1 MLNQNSNSNQNL
13 THSFIQVMSTNQPSW
28 GSIVYIDLN
37 TPQYCVHE
45 CTLQFNLSGISNV
58 SGGSQAL
65 TLPNLV
71 PAFKFFTNISIT
83 NNNNILDSYDW
94 MSNYLMNQLY
104 TSYEDI
110 QFVNSGAGP
119 YNSALVRYNM
129 SNTNT
134 TYQVPLKSFFSQ
146 LKPEIL
152 NNNGNL
158 RIAISME
165 SLSNIINTGTL
176 LGTPIVTINS
186 ISALFKVSKYSD
198 ELANAKLQQLL
209 RAPILK
215 TYNTISYQPAIIP
228 INTSTISISLSNFVS
243 LNIQFIYFVIRPSA
257 SLTRSNAFNL
267 TPITNFNIISSTGES
282 LTSGVI
288 TSAQSLYIFNRSL
301 TLGCFTTDQ
310 NGYGNVYTCFHTS
323 DAISKIT
330 QMGGVYGSKLY
341 SGSESLVINMPIT
354 TAQMNLDIYASTT
367 SVFKQ
372 NQNSSFVKLVV

>member
-1 MLNQNSNSNQNL
+1 
-13 THSFIQVMSTNQPSW
+13 MSTNQPSW

-65 TLPNLV
+65 MLPNLV

-215 TYNTISYQPAIIP
+215 TYNTISYQPAITP
-228 INTSTISISLSNFVS
+228 INTSTISVSLSNFVS
-243 LNIQFIYFVIRPSA
+243 LHIQFIYFVIRPSA
-257 SLTRSNAFNL
+257 SLTGSNAFNL

-330 QMGGVYGSKLY
+330 QMGGVYGPKLY

>member
-1 MLNQNSNSNQNL
+1 MSNQNSNQNL
-13 THSFIQVMSTNQPSW
+13 THSYIQVMSTNQPSF
-28 GSIVYIDLN
+28 GSLVYIDFN
-37 TPQYCVHE
+37 TPGYCVHE
-45 CTLQFNLSGISNV
+45 CTLQFNLSSISGIT
-58 SGGSQAL
+58 GGSQAL

-83 NNNNILDSYDW
+83 NNNNILDSYDF

-110 QFVNSGAGP
+110 QFVNSGCGP
-119 YNSALVRYNM
+119 YNSALTRYNM

-134 TYQVPLKSFFSQ
+134 IFQVPLKTFFSQ
-146 LKPEIL
+146 IKPEIL

-158 RIAISME
+158 RIQ
-165 SLSNIINTGTL
+165 GTL
-176 LGTPIVTINS
+176 VGIPIVTINS
-186 ISALFKVSKYSD
+186 ISALFKVTKYSN
-198 ELANAKLQQLL
+198 ELVNAKLQQLL

-215 TYNTISYQPAIIP
+215 TYNTVSYQPAIIP
-228 INTSTISISLSNFVS
+228 INTSTISVSLSNFVG

-257 SLTRSNAFNL
+257 ALTGISAFTL
-267 TPITNFNIISSTGES
+267 MPITNFNILSATGES

-323 DAISKIT
+323 DAISTIT

-341 SGSESLVINMPIT
+341 SGSESLVINLPIT
-354 TAQMNLDIYASTT
+354 TTQMNLDIYASTT
-367 SVFKQ
+367 SILQ
-372 NQNSSFVKLVV
+372 NNNSSFVKLVL